1 MKLTLDRMCITTNDL
16 CLTCAKKMKSG
27 EVSEID
33 IKVGKIII
41 HAAKQNKELNKI
53 TLSKIILTP
62 SGAFLIVEKGDKAR
76 FEKSGFVLMNDLSDA
91 IGTDVFI
98 IERANKVNKFIEN
111 MIAPIEPISISTVFI
126 PPFGEKEIKVQL
138 KKEDEKRLPINQETI
153 SGLTEELFGLK
164 THYAFT

>member
-1 MKLTLDRMCITTNDL
+1 
-16 CLTCAKKMKSG
+16 MKSG